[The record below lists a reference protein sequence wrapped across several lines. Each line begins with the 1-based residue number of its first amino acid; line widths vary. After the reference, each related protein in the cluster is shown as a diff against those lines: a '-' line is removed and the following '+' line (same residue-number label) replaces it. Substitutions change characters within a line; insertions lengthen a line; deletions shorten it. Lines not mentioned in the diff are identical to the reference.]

1 MHPLCSLGGSL
12 KWKERA
18 AFLLASFI
26 FGLSGLYGS
35 YLGDTTC
42 KLCAVVTDACSFKLS
57 AAARRLRSRILGWRQ
72 YVFRLYHFLSESG
85 PIKRATPV
93 TQFFV
98 MLLASAGRE
107 IWDNTSCYDWT
118 DATVGWHC
126 CYLLMKSLYGYLFQP
141 LLTQLR
147 NSVFVHRYGCV
158 TTDGNDTHFAVI
170 RTAHVEPIVAL
181 DHSCIDH
188 CDGKLCLQILKVTT
202 FWQHAVLIE
211 NFKLLPT
218 SVTSSELCSWG
229 AFHNACVDLP
239 SSDEL
244 RGGILRSLTYLSF
257 SPCHKKSAA
266 LLGVPALC
274 GAFSFVQR

>member
-1 MHPLCSLGGSL
+1 MGATSPYVKLGLKVKHTSCICSFNKRWAFCKPYLCWQHTELRAERNRSQLKWKRQRRALWFCLSGHICHWGWSSLGCSCTFATAQHLQMHPLCSLGGSL

-42 KLCAVVTDACSFKLS
+42 KLCAVVTDTCSFKLS

-126 CYLLMKSLYGYLFQP
+126 CYLLMKSLY
-141 LLTQLR
+141 
-147 NSVFVHRYGCV
+147 H
-158 TTDGNDTHFAVI
+158 I
-170 RTAHVEPIVAL
+170 
-181 DHSCIDH
+181 
-188 CDGKLCLQILKVTT
+188 
-202 FWQHAVLIE
+202 W
-211 NFKLLPT
+211 
-218 SVTSSELCSWG
+218 
-229 AFHNACVDLP
+229 
-239 SSDEL
+239 
-244 RGGILRSLTYLSF
+244 LSF
-257 SPCHKKSAA
+257 SAFAHAA
-266 LLGVPALC
+266 T
-274 GAFSFVQR
+274 